1 MKAHVQWLSYK
12 IGLVRVG
19 ENFREFGDSYEIV
32 CTVLRSGDSCHI
44 IGMAGKAGTFNRE
57 AFRAI
62 RDALAEEGVFSA
74 TWERLKAGVS
84 LPRFHK

>member
-1 MKAHVQWLSYK
+1 MQWLSYK

-19 ENFREFGDSYEIV
+19 ENFREFGDAYDIV
-32 CTVLRSGDSCHI
+32 CTVLRANDTAHI
-44 IGMAGKAGTFNRE
+44 IGMAGKAGAFNRE
-57 AFRAI
+57 AYRAI
-62 RDALAEEGVFSA
+62 RDALNAEGVHTA